1 MEPQKLSITA
11 GVSGVQVNLERDEAK
26 EGNRKGIR
34 VFLKNLNLIL
44 QVTGNFWRV
53 LSRMLAC
60 KDLEVRIMT
69 LLFCEEWI
77 GESNKRGREA
87 N

>member
-1 MEPQKLSITA
+1 MFMEPQKLSITA

-44 QVTGNFWRV
+44 QVTGNF
-53 LSRMLAC
+53 
-60 KDLEVRIMT
+60 
-69 LLFCEEWI
+69 
-77 GESNKRGREA
+77 
-87 N
+87 